1 MEKWSMPAGIAA
13 ARASGEYQDR
23 NIRSTKCWTD
33 QLAVLKISGIATI
46 KTSRYPPLL
55 FHLLPYNRH
64 TDPNG
69 LRALIIVE
77 QAFRQTVG
85 ILDMQ
90 IQT

>member
-1 MEKWSMPAGIAA
+1 MPAGIAA

-55 FHLLPYNRH
+55 FHLLPYNRY

-69 LRALIIVE
+69 LRAFVIVE
-77 QAFRQTVG
+77 QAFSEHVD
-85 ILDMQ
+85 ILYVQ
-90 IQT
+90 IQA